1 MSHDPG
7 TKRRVC
13 PSPRFSFA
21 ALLALLALAAALTLF
36 PGNASAH
43 ALLVRSDPVVDARL
57 ADPPTVVSA
66 WFSES
71 LDTSLSTM
79 RVLDGVGEQVDDGDV
94 TFSDEDATVMRVG
107 LQEEVPPGF
116 YAVVWETLSSVDGHF
131 IKGSFPFT
139 VLNPDGSEP
148 SAPRPELA
156 GVTSGGEPTADRAV
170 TKIAGLLGAVGLLG
184 GLAFA
189 VWVVPG
195 AVAQAPREWRQRV
208 RDAGRRHALWIVW
221 PALGLLAA
229 TGLAEVL
236 VQARQLGGLDLV
248 GKVVGETDWGER
260 WIQRQLILGAI
271 VAAVAVTTAW
281 GGRRQTLGR
290 AASWAALL
298 GAGAYVFLVS
308 LVSHAGAVEGSFWAV
323 ASDFVHLAAAAV
335 WVGMLAQIGL
345 LLVWARREVPAGV
358 RTPVL
363 AAHLQRFSVL
373 AAISV
378 VALLST
384 GAFSALTEV
393 PTPEAMLQTSY
404 GRVLVAK
411 LALIGLLL
419 PVAGLNAVVLR
430 PRALRQ
436 VSASGRQAL
445 ERLRRWLTRAV
456 WLEAALAVGVLAIV
470 AVLTQYPTARV
481 VEESEAFVQESA
493 EAVVGF
499 EQVSEAADLG
509 VDLSISPNTV
519 GTNSYQVFLSPQ
531 PGESLSE
538 VLQVRLRF
546 KPPDP
551 SLGPSQITAE
561 EVNPNFFKAA
571 GSFFTTAGDW
581 EVQVIVRRAKVDDV
595 STFFSVPVEAA
606 GAAQEGESDSFA
618 LPLVTGSWA
627 TVAAVALLAGA
638 AIVWVPA
645 QQWPRIHIRVGRW
658 LRMTGVTCVVIGL
671 ALLLGVHQH
680 VGLTPEEASE
690 GNPVPP
696 TEASVAR
703 GRELFAQNCARCH
716 GESGRGDGPE
726 ADTLAVPPADFKVH
740 VPFHTDLFFFQV
752 ITRGFGDVMPSFA
765 DQISEE
771 DRWNLINFLRAEFS
785 LEGQQE

>member
-1 MSHDPG
+1 LAQDAG
-7 TKRRVC
+7 TKRRVW
-13 PSPRFSFA
+13 SLPRFPFA
-21 ALLALLALAAALTLF
+21 ALPALLALAAALTLF
-36 PGNASAH
+36 SGNASAH

-71 LDTSLSTM
+71 LDRSLSTM
-79 RVLDGVGEQVDDGDV
+79 RVLDGAGEQVDDGAV
-94 TFSDEDATVMRVG
+94 TFSDEDATMMRVG
-107 LQEEVPPGF
+107 LQEKVPPGF

-139 VLNPDGSEP
+139 ILNPDGSEP
-148 SAPRPELA
+148 SAPRPKLA

-170 TKIAGLLGAVGLLG
+170 AKIAGLLGAVGLLG

-195 AVAQAPREWRQRV
+195 AAAQAPRVWRQRV
-208 RDAGRRHALWIVW
+208 RRADRRHTMWIVW
-221 PALGLLAA
+221 PALGLLAVA
-229 TGLAEVL
+229 GLAEVL

-260 WIQRQLILGAI
+260 WIQRQVILGAV
-271 VAAVAVTTAW
+271 VAAVAVATAW
-281 GGRRQTLGR
+281 GSSREALGR
-290 AASWAALL
+290 AALWAALL
-298 GAGAYVFLVS
+298 GTLGYVLLIS
-308 LVSHAGAVEGSFWAV
+308 LVSHGGAVEGSFWAV

-335 WVGMLAQIGL
+335 WVGMLAEIGL
-345 LLVWARREVPAGV
+345 LLAWARRGVPDSV

-373 AAISV
+373 ATVSV
-378 VALLST
+378 IALLAS
-384 GAFSALTEV
+384 GAFSALTEI

-430 PRALRQ
+430 PRALSG
-436 VSASGRQAL
+436 VSASGQAL
-445 ERLRRWLTRAV
+445 ERLRRWLNRAV

-481 VEESEAFVQESA
+481 VKESEAFVQESA
-493 EAVVGF
+493 TAVVGF
-499 EQVSEAADLG
+499 EQVSEATDLS
-509 VDLSISPNTV
+509 VDLSVSPNAV
-519 GTNSYQVFLSPQ
+519 GTNSYQVFLSPP

-551 SLGPSQITAE
+551 SLGPSQTTAE
-561 EVNPNFFKAA
+561 EVNPNFFKAV

-595 STFFSVPVEAA
+595 STFFSVPVEAG
-606 GAAQEGESDSFA
+606 GAAQGTGSDSFA

-638 AIVWVPA
+638 VIVLMPA
-645 QQWPRIHIRVGRW
+645 QQWPRIHVRAARW
-658 LRMTGVTCVVIGL
+658 LRMTSVTCVVFGL
-671 ALLLGVHQH
+671 ALLFGVQQHLGLIPQ
-680 VGLTPEEASE
+680 GTSE
-690 GNPVPP
+690 GNPVPA

-716 GESGRGDGPE
+716 GETGRGNGPD
-726 ADTLAVPPADFKVH
+726 ADTLPVPPADFKVH
-740 VPFHTDLFFFQV
+740 IPFHTDLFFFQV
-752 ITRGFGDVMPSFA
+752 ITGGFGDAMPAFG

-771 DRWNLINFLRAEFS
+771 DRWNLINFLKAEFS
-785 LEGQQE
+785 LEGQQQ